1 MISPEDRR
9 KVSNMAGGQ
18 RRLGALMF
26 TDVVGYTALMQ
37 RDEPRAEVLLDE
49 HRRLLRS
56 IFPRYRGTEIKTI
69 GDAFVV
75 EFASALEATQCAIAI
90 QQALHEQREAGTDAG
105 QLRVRIGIHLGD
117 IEHRG
122 TDILGDAV
130 NIASRIEPLADPD
143 GICITQQVADH
154 VRNKLPVP
162 VVSLGKRRVK
172 NVAEP
177 LEIFR
182 VDALG
187 RAHAPAGTRWVLGRG
202 WRPVLVAGWLVAAIL
217 VAIIGW
223 WAANA
228 LRSSPPVASP
238 GTGGVRSLAVLPFTD
253 LSPAHDNEYFCDGL
267 TEELIN
273 ALVQIEGLRV
283 IGRTSSFAF
292 KGKDTGIKAIG
303 EALAVEAIL
312 EGSVRKEGDR
322 LRITAQLI
330 RVSDEGHLWSKS
342 YDRDLEGVF
351 AVQESI
357 SQSIVE
363 NLRLQMA
370 GSAPLVQPTTASLE
384 AYDLYL
390 LGLWQLNRGTEDG
403 YRQAISRFE
412 QAIAVDA
419 TFARAHAGLAD
430 AYTTL
435 VTWGILVPDE
445 AFPIA
450 TAAAEKAL
458 SLAPTLPEPYISL
471 GVIRLMYD
479 WDGEAA
485 RAALEKALDLNPRS
499 AIAHLW
505 YAFYLTRQ
513 GDTAR
518 AITHA
523 VEALALEPL
532 STVIASF
539 ASMVLFLG
547 REYEAVISVLER
559 ALAIDPQLVGAHG
572 QIAGAL
578 MHLDRWDEVPAELEK
593 DNNAIGTLTGW
604 AVYYAETG
612 QPELARSKL
621 GELIADYS
629 EVAAY
634 QIALIYS
641 HLKEADLVFEW
652 LWRAYEQRDA
662 GLLWLNA
669 DPCLDAYRSDPRFA
683 ALVEAAIR

>member
-9 KVSNMAGGQ
+9 KVSTMASGQ

-26 TDVVGYTALMQ
+26 TDAVGYTALMQ

-56 IFPRYRGTEIKTI
+56 IFPRYRGNEIKTI

-90 QQALHEQREAGTDAG
+90 QQAIHEQREAGTDAG

-130 NIASRIEPLADPD
+130 NVASRIEPLADPD
-143 GICITQQVADH
+143 GICITQQVADL

-172 NVAEP
+172 NVTEP

-187 RAHAPAGTRWVLGRG
+187 RAHAPAGTGWGLGRR
-202 WRPVLVAGWLVAAIL
+202 RPMLVAGWVGGAVL

-228 LRSSPPVASP
+228 LRSSAPVPSP
-238 GTGGVRSLAVLPFTD
+238 GAGGVRSLAVLPFTD

-292 KGKDTGIKAIG
+292 KGRDLGIRAIG
-303 EALAVEAIL
+303 EALGVEAVL

-330 RVSDEGHLWSKS
+330 QVADEGHLWSRS

-357 SQSIVE
+357 SRSIVE
-363 NLRLQMA
+363 NLRLQLA

-403 YRQAISRFE
+403 YRQAIGRFE
-412 QAIAVDA
+412 QAIALDA
-419 TFARAHAGLAD
+419 AFARAYAGLAD
-430 AYTTL
+430 AYTIL
-435 VTWGILVPDE
+435 VTWGILAPEE
-445 AFPIA
+445 AFPVA
-450 TAAAEKAL
+450 TVAAEKAL
-458 SLAPTLPEPYISL
+458 SLAPTLAEPYTSL
-471 GVIRLMYD
+471 GIIRLMYD

-485 RAALEKALDLNPRS
+485 RAALERALNLNPRS
-499 AIAHLW
+499 AIAHIW
-505 YAFYLTRQ
+505 YAIYLTRQ
-513 GDTAR
+513 GSVENALV
-518 AITHA
+518 H
-523 VEALALEPL
+523 VYEALALEPL

-539 ASMVLFLG
+539 ASMVLFFT
-547 REYEAVISVLER
+547 REYDAMIAVLEK
-559 ALAIDPQLVGAHG
+559 ALQFDPTLVGAHG
-572 QIAGAL
+572 QIATAF
-578 MHLDRWDEVPAELEK
+578 MHTDRWNEVPDELAK
-593 DNNAIGTLTGW
+593 DNNPIGTLTGW

-612 QPELARSKL
+612 QPDQARLRL
-621 GELIADYS
+621 GEIIANYS

-634 QIALIYS
+634 QIALIYF
-641 HLKEADLVFEW
+641 HLKEADLGFEW

-662 GLLWLNA
+662 GLLWLNT